1 MNAQKKVDALFAKMG
16 KIPSPTP
23 DDVPATIR
31 YMSEVLGLYEKF
43 YNEAY
48 ADGFSAGYT
57 EGQTDGYNKR
67 SEELNKQN

>member
-1 MNAQKKVDALFAKMG
+1 MHKRKRMRYLPSWAQYLLQYQAMCQRQYVSQM
-16 KIPSPTP
+16 
-23 DDVPATIR
+23 
-31 YMSEVLGLYEKF
+31 LGLYEKF